1 MEPERTVATPPRPEE
16 EVLVDRL
23 AGLVRRIE
31 GFGIGQMSE
40 AELLELPRLY
50 RYAASELARR
60 ETAGGGAS
68 GTSVERLRALVAR
81 AHAALHRGLDGGP
94 QGVRA
99 HAAAAV
105 AFLAREVPRAIRS
118 EWKVI
123 AISFALVYGLAIVS
137 YAVVRHDID
146 YAWSLMSSDM
156 VSQEISQL
164 EATAEGEAF
173 RGNFTF
179 GLGKSPTT
187 AGWIMAHNMSVGV
200 LFFGA
205 GLVPPVFL
213 VLLAVNGLML
223 GTYTAVAAHWGQA
236 GAISSIL
243 WCHGVLEIQAI
254 VLAGAGGLVLVRA
267 WIAPGP
273 WSRGHAMAL
282 ESRRAWKLLA
292 PVFPMLFVAGMI
304 EAFVSPHAPFWVRV
318 GVAVTTGAAMIAWV
332 LLGGRERT
340 PRRGGQN
347 A

>member
-1 MEPERTVATPPRPEE
+1 METAPQRSEE
-16 EVLVDRL
+16 EARLDRL
-23 AGLVRRIE
+23 AHLVKRAE
-31 GFGIGQMSE
+31 GFGIGGMSE
-40 AELLELPRLY
+40 GELVELPRLY
-50 RYAASELARR
+50 RFAASEIARR
-60 ETAGGGAS
+60 ETAGEGTAGA
-68 GTSVERLRALVAR
+68 SVERTRALVAR
-81 AHAALHRGLDGGP
+81 AHAVLHRGLEREKRGFP
-94 QGVRA
+94 ARA
-99 HAAAAV
+99 LE
-105 AFLAREVPRAIRS
+105 FLGREIPRTIRS

-123 AISFALVYGLAIVS
+123 AACFALVYGIAIVS
-137 YAVVRHDID
+137 FLVVRHDID
-146 YAWSLMSSDM
+146 YAWSLMSPEM
-156 VSQEISQL
+156 VSQEIAQL
-164 EATAEGEAF
+164 EATAQGEPF

-179 GLGKSPTT
+179 GIGQSPTT
-187 AGWIMAHNMSVGV
+187 AGWIMTHNMSVG
-200 LFFGA
+200 LFFFGA

-213 VLLAVNGLML
+213 LYLAINGLML

-243 WCHGVLEIQAI
+243 WCHGVIEIQAI
-254 VLAGAGGLVLVRA
+254 VLAGAGGLVLIRA
-267 WIAPGP
+267 WISPGP

-318 GVAVTTGAAMIAWV
+318 GVAVLTGTAMIAWV